1 MHGIPRDI
9 HEGMKV
15 YDRTN
20 AEIGTVEMVKFS
32 DEDPTTPEVE
42 TAGVNPIEEERDDN
56 LVESIARVFR
66 SDELPEEL
74 RERLLREGFVLI
86 DADGLFEADRYVLP
100 DQIASVSG
108 DRLVLKASKAELL
121 KRH

>member
-86 DADGLFEADRYVLP
+86 DADGLFEAGRYVLP

>member
-20 AEIGTVEMVKFS
+20 AEIGRVEMVKFS

>member
-108 DRLVLKASKAELL
+108 DRLVLKASKAELI

>member
-9 HEGMKV
+9 HEGRKV

>member
-42 TAGVNPIEEERDDN
+42 TAGVNPIEEDRNDN